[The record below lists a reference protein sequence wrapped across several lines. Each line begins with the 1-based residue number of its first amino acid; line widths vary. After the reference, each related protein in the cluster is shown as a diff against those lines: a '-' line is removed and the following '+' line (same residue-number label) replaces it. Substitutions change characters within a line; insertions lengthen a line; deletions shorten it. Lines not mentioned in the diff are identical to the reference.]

1 MEKLKDIKEL
11 RRLIENNKIAFLY
24 VSSWECSVCRELLP
38 KVENVLGKYPAI
50 ACRHV
55 EAEEIPEVAGEL
67 SVFTT
72 PVLLM
77 FIHGKEAIR
86 ESRYVMISELE
97 DKIDRFIA
105 MLS

>member
-1 MEKLKDIKEL
+1 MKKLKNIIDVRNFIQDKE
-11 RRLIENNKIAFLY
+11 IAFLY

-38 KVENVLGKYPAI
+38 KVESVLGKYPAI
-50 ACRHV
+50 ACRHI
-55 EAEEIPEVAGEL
+55 EAGEIPEVAGEL

-77 FIHGKEAIR
+77 FIDGKEVIR